1 MKNIFNFLEN
11 YSSTITII
19 ITVLGGIWAFIKF
32 REYLKDKRFKTYHE
46 LIDEL
51 VNETRNPDK
60 VIKLDRQIAVIF
72 ELRNFT
78 NYYPVTKRILTG
90 LKDLWKEQPRAVKE
104 IEITLNFISKNYFCR
119 KWQNIKN
126 KE

>member
-1 MKNIFNFLEN
+1 MKNIFNLLEN

-19 ITVLGGIWAFIKF
+19 ITVLGGIWAIIKF

-60 VIKLDRQIAVIF
+60 VIKLDRQIAIIF
-72 ELRNFT
+72 ELRNFID
-78 NYYPVTKRILTG
+78 YYPVTKRILTD
-90 LKDLWKEQPRAVKE
+90 LKDLWKEQPRAIKE
-104 IEITLNFISKNYFCR
+104 IEITLNFISKSYFYR